1 MREHQRN
8 IIAAGLFFLSGSVS
22 LIFQVVWLKKL
33 VLVFGNTI
41 WAVSTLLTTFM
52 AGLALGSWIFGRI
65 ADRSGSPLRVYGL
78 LEGSVGVYGLLT
90 PWIFYILPMFYI
102 PLYRMSGGD
111 TWVMGLCKFLLGFI
125 VLLPPTICM
134 GGTLPLLA
142 KYFTQNM
149 ATAGTQIGRLYAI
162 NTFGAVFGIFFSG
175 FFFIPFFGLLITLCI
190 AAVLSLSIFG
200 GSYWLTRGQSFARVL
215 KISSPTQLLPD
226 SFRKEHARSWILWIY
241 LLCGFAG
248 LGYEVLWNRVL
259 VLHLG
264 SSVYAYSVMLTIYLL
279 GITLG
284 SAIMSHYLHKVR
296 NPLFL
301 FAVLQICLAFDL
313 LLIINQFGMLAETL
327 GVLNRAL
334 GGQGYA
340 SHVFFLM
347 LGVGQVLLI
356 PTLLLG
362 ASFPVAVRLF
372 VKNVGAVGKDTG
384 VLYAFNT
391 FGNILGAFLTG
402 FVLLPVLGVQR
413 SLLLIASLNLFIA
426 LYILG
431 KLGTALATKGIVS
444 GLLLIGF
451 YGGYWLVTSPNQV
464 ILTAGVFLGSQ
475 HDQVSLLAVEE
486 DVYATVTVEEHHEPR
501 GKWRQLSLNGT
512 NVAGTSC
519 ELFSIQ
525 KLQGHLPLLL
535 HKDPKRVLHIGFG
548 SGGTAWAVSRY
559 PVESITIAEISKSV
573 IQKASEYFLEINHG
587 VLRDHRVQ
595 IVFTDGRNHVLA
607 AEEKYDVIL
616 SDSVHPRFSGNGSL
630 YTYEYYQ
637 LLKERLNPDGIISQW
652 LPFYSLTPE
661 NFKMI
666 IKSFYEVFPNTT
678 IWYPNSTINEYV
690 IVIGKLDG
698 PLIDYATI
706 ERKLRIPEVMV
717 DLEEIETTTP
727 YKILDYFLFANEN
740 VGEFVADMPLHTDNN
755 IAVEYISGRNVGRWQ
770 SSYSN
775 YSNLLDA
782 RTSVK
787 DYLSNLE
794 QARESKENIL
804 STLDLYEQT
813 TDHNL
818 QGQRLFWEGNRE
830 EAFQRFERIRELNPE
845 DLEPVEYFGS
855 SYQIPFLEY
864 ATIIGEN

>member
-1 MREHQRN
+1 M
-8 IIAAGLFFLSGSVS
+8 
-22 LIFQVVWLKKL
+22 
-33 VLVFGNTI
+33 
-41 WAVSTLLTTFM
+41 
-52 AGLALGSWIFGRI
+52 
-65 ADRSGSPLRVYGL
+65 
-78 LEGSVGVYGLLT
+78 
-90 PWIFYILPMFYI
+90 
-102 PLYRMSGGD
+102 
-111 TWVMGLCKFLLGFI
+111 
-125 VLLPPTICM
+125 
-134 GGTLPLLA
+134 
-142 KYFTQNM
+142 
-149 ATAGTQIGRLYAI
+149 
-162 NTFGAVFGIFFSG
+162 
-175 FFFIPFFGLLITLCI
+175 
-190 AAVLSLSIFG
+190 
-200 GSYWLTRGQSFARVL
+200 
-215 KISSPTQLLPD
+215 
-226 SFRKEHARSWILWIY
+226 
-241 LLCGFAG
+241 
-248 LGYEVLWNRVL
+248 
-259 VLHLG
+259 
-264 SSVYAYSVMLTIYLL
+264 
-279 GITLG
+279 
-284 SAIMSHYLHKVR
+284 
-296 NPLFL
+296 
-301 FAVLQICLAFDL
+301 
-313 LLIINQFGMLAETL
+313 
-327 GVLNRAL
+327 
-334 GGQGYA
+334 
-340 SHVFFLM
+340 
-347 LGVGQVLLI
+347 
-356 PTLLLG
+356 
-362 ASFPVAVRLF
+362 
-372 VKNVGAVGKDTG
+372 
-384 VLYAFNT
+384 
-391 FGNILGAFLTG
+391 
-402 FVLLPVLGVQR
+402 
-413 SLLLIASLNLFIA
+413 
-426 LYILG
+426 
-431 KLGTALATKGIVS
+431 
-444 GLLLIGF
+444 
-451 YGGYWLVTSPNQV
+451 
-464 ILTAGVFLGSQ
+464 FLGSQ